1 LEIIMLRREDNE
13 LLTRV
18 GPGTPMGDLFRRF
31 WLPALLPSELPN
43 PDCPPVRLRLLGENL
58 VGFRDSKG
66 RIGILHE
73 LCAHR
78 RASLFYGRNEDCGLR
93 CVYHGW
99 KYDVDGNCV
108 DQLSEP
114 PETNF
119 KHKVKQVSYPAREWG
134 GFIWVYMGPAEEMPE
149 LPKLEWAML
158 PANQRWQAK
167 WLYEANYAQGIEG
180 ELDSCHT
187 GFLHDTSTPASDL
200 TEGMAKA
207 SEYWAADK
215 APTLSVEQTDYGYYY
230 GSRRN
235 YPGGQYYWR
244 VTQWLLPCFAIIPM
258 PTWPISCRAYVPVDD
273 ETTLVFNTSYNPE
286 APLTEADLKPLVSG
300 LGPAPKLIPGT
311 FMPALN
317 ARNAYGID
325 REVQRR
331 RNFTG
336 IEGINNQDRAIVE
349 SMGPICDRWNEH
361 LGTSDIALI
370 AMRRRMLDAAKSLK
384 AGSAPR
390 AAHDGSLFQVRPL
403 DIITPIADLK
413 ALAAKHG
420 DRMKAAERIDNRPTE
435 PIAI

>member
-1 LEIIMLRREDNE
+1 MLKREDNE

-31 WLPALLPSELPN
+31 WLPALLPSELPG

-58 VGFRDSKG
+58 VAFRDSNN
-66 RIGILHE
+66 RVGILHE
-73 LCAHR
+73 LCPHR

-99 KYDVDGNCV
+99 KFDIDGNCV
-108 DQLSEP
+108 DQPSEP
-114 PETNF
+114 PGADF

-134 GFIWVYMGPAEEMPE
+134 GFVWVYMGPAAEMPE
-149 LPKLEWAML
+149 LPKLEWTVL
-158 PANQRWQAK
+158 PETHRWQAK
-167 WLYEANYAQGIEG
+167 WLYEANFAQGIEG
-180 ELDSCHT
+180 ELDTCHT
-187 GFLHDTSTPASDL
+187 GFLHDTSTPMSDL
-200 TEGMAKA
+200 TAGMAKA
-207 SEYWAADK
+207 SEYWAGDK
-215 APTLSVEQTDYGYYY
+215 APKLTVEPTDYGYYY

-273 ETTLVFNTSYNPE
+273 ETTFVFNTSFNPE

-311 FMPALN
+311 FIPELN
-317 ARNAYGID
+317 ARNSYGID
-325 REVQRR
+325 REVQRT

-336 IEGINNQDRAIVE
+336 IPGINNQDRAIVE

-361 LGTSDIALI
+361 LGTSDIAII
-370 AMRRRMLDAAKSLK
+370 AMRRRLLEAARSLQL
-384 AGSAPR
+384 GTAPT
-390 AAHDGSLFQVRPL
+390 AARDGNLYQVRPL
-403 DIITPIADLK
+403 DIITPISDLK
-413 ALAAKHG
+413 ALITAHG
-420 DRMKAAERIDNRPTE
+420 DRMKASA
-435 PIAI
+435 A